1 MAFNHK
7 NVEQLGFGSYNG
19 TVGLWDFRVN
29 KHLPSIISE
38 VETSHHEPVVDLI
51 WMSSKGGNEFV
62 SCSTDGKVYWWD
74 SRNLS
79 APTDS
84 LFVSEGLLN
93 ASDPSSIIGRV
104 FLISLKNRINI
115 SRVRT

>member
-7 NVEQLGFGSYNG
+7 NTEQLGFGCYNG
-19 TVGLWDFRVN
+19 TVGIWDFRVDSR
-29 KHLPSIISE
+29 LPSVISE

-62 SCSTDGKVYWWD
+62 SCSTDGKVFWWD

-79 APTDS
+79 APTDQ
-84 LFVSEGLLN
+84 LTVSEQSLALSSS
-93 ASDPSSIIGRV
+93 ASIIGISIIFV
-104 FLISLKNRINI
+104 NIVLIQ
-115 SRVRT
+115 

>member
-1 MAFNHK
+1 MN
-7 NVEQLGFGSYNG
+7 N
-19 TVGLWDFRVN
+19 
-29 KHLPSIISE
+29 HLPSIISE

-84 LFVSEGLLN
+84 LIVSEGPLN
-93 ASDPSSIIGRV
+93 ASDPSSIIG
-104 FLISLKNRINI
+104 SYCPINSI
-115 SRVRT
+115 NL

>member
-29 KHLPSIISE
+29 SHTPSILSE

-62 SCSTDGKVYWWD
+62 SCSTDGKVFWWD

-84 LFVSEGLLN
+84 LTISEGPINL
-93 ASDPSSIIGRV
+93 SDPSSIIGEFGDSSNLR
-104 FLISLKNRINI
+104 LHIA
-115 SRVRT
+115 RVRS